1 MSESRKSRAPSHTLR
16 TPCAHLAHTC
26 DTRLSARRLPEPSPP
41 ILLPEP
47 TSPSPLSRFYSLT
60 PRATFGGDRPV
71 IPLRDLS
78 TPLRVRLLKYMHR
91 DVLEQMPIF
100 RQIAEGAAVLLV
112 RNMKPLTSSPG
123 DHIVDEGT
131 VGNEM
136 YFLTHGKVEVLHQGS
151 RSEGEPRAKV
161 CELAPGDYFGE
172 IALLDTS
179 LPGVPTNRR
188 LATVRSM
195 EFCELRSVEKD
206 DLAECFED
214 FPEMLETMMGLVRAR
229 ISELADLNA
238 AGSDRKESP
247 AGDSSFGRSPGGGA
261 APQIGGREA
270 GDGGEASQGEPH
282 AGAWDGQNLRAMS
295 HHGRGHLALAVV
307 GMSRAG
313 SPEKDQ
319 SRAGPHDLRNGRER
333 HARRRRP
340 HDGGDD
346 VSGAPPSPED
356 EEQQQQKQRQRES
369 LDYVSGCRL
378 SAEVDPALQGRL
390 TTCLVHPISEVTP
403 RAGERYDQ
411 GAGCGAA

>member
-1 MSESRKSRAPSHTLR
+1 
-16 TPCAHLAHTC
+16 
-26 DTRLSARRLPEPSPP
+26 
-41 ILLPEP
+41 
-47 TSPSPLSRFYSLT
+47 
-60 PRATFGGDRPV
+60 
-71 IPLRDLS
+71 
-78 TPLRVRLLKYMHR
+78 MHR

-229 ISELADLNA
+229 ISELMDLNA

-247 AGDSSFGRSPGGGA
+247 AGDSSFGRSLAEGRRLKSA
-261 APQIGGREA
+261 AERLVMEA
-270 GDGGEASQGEPH
+270 RHHKENLTQALGTVKT
-282 AGAWDGQNLRAMS
+282 LRAMS
-295 HHGRGHLALAVV
+295 HHGRGHLALAVA

-313 SPEKDQ
+313 SLRRIK
-319 SRAGPHDLRNGRER
+319 AGRGLTTFAMAVSAMPRRTTAATLRT
-333 HARRRRP
+333 RRNASETSTRCL
-340 HDGGDD
+340 
-346 VSGAPPSPED
+346 PS
-356 EEQQQQKQRQRES
+356 
-369 LDYVSGCRL
+369 LIRL
-378 SAEVDPALQGRL
+378 TKGL
-390 TTCLVHPISEVTP
+390 TTCLVPPPSPGHPSSW
-403 RAGERYDQ
+403 RALRSRCWLRRCVSSSSRSNSRSIGAERASLLWPLRQ
-411 GAGCGAA
+411 RMQTES

>member
-1 MSESRKSRAPSHTLR
+1 M
-16 TPCAHLAHTC
+16 
-26 DTRLSARRLPEPSPP
+26 RL
-41 ILLPEP
+41 
-47 TSPSPLSRFYSLT
+47 
-60 PRATFGGDRPV
+60 GGTD
-71 IPLRDLS
+71 IFLFRDLS

-100 RQIAEGAAVLLV
+100 RQIAEEAAVLLV

-123 DHIVDEGT
+123 DHVVDEGT

-229 ISELADLNA
+229 ISELMDLNA

-247 AGDSSFGRSPGGGA
+247 AGDSSFGRSLAEGRRLKSA
-261 APQIGGREA
+261 AERLVMEA
-270 GDGGEASQGEPH
+270 RHHKENLTQALGTVKT
-282 AGAWDGQNLRAMS
+282 LRAMS
-295 HHGRGHLALAVV
+295 HHGQGHLALAVA

-319 SRAGPHDLRNGRER
+319 SRAAAHALRYGRER
-333 HARRRRP
+333 HAAP
-340 HDGGDD
+340 HDGGDSED
-346 VSGAPPSPED
+346 EEERQRDLDKMLAELDPVHKGADGVSGAPPISRSPLELASVTIKVLAAALR
-356 EEQQQQKQRQRES
+356 EQQQQQQQLEVHRGRES
-369 LDYVSGCRL
+369 KATVAAT
-378 SAEVDPALQGRL
+378 SADA
-390 TTCLVHPISEVTP
+390 
-403 RAGERYDQ
+403 D
-411 GAGCGAA
+411 